1 MSRVNRFDRR
11 VMADDINRPF
21 APQPQVSSQ
30 VALFV
35 QVLDVYASLLQELVA
50 CAAQSLRERVL
61 AEP

>member
-1 MSRVNRFDRR
+1 MSRVTRFDRR

-21 APQPQVSSQ
+21 APQAQFSSQ

-35 QVLDVYASLLQELVA
+35 QVLDVYAILLRELVA
-50 CAAQSLRERVL
+50 SAAQSLRERVP

>member
-1 MSRVNRFDRR
+1 
-11 VMADDINRPF
+11 MADDINRPF
-21 APQPQVSSQ
+21 APQAQFSSQ

-35 QVLDVYASLLQELVA
+35 QVLDVYAILLQEPVA